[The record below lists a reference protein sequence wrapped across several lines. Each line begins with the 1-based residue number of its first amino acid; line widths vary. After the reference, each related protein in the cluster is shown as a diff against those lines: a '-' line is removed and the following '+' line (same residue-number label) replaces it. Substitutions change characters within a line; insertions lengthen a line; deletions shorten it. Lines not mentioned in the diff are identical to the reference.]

1 MTTQQSPRPLTMQQ
15 KAAAAVIAARQAE
28 RAELGSKKAGKPDG
42 PSAAQRIKSLVPPV
56 LVFILAICAW
66 IGLHYGLDSDKA
78 ITVPPPWDVV
88 HIGFFDGANLSRALD
103 GLWLSGRAAIVGLIL
118 TIIVGM
124 LFAIA
129 MSQAKWVEQGL
140 LPYAIAM
147 QTTPIL
153 ALVPLIGVVLGYNF
167 PSRVLV
173 VVLISV
179 FPFINNALFG
189 LLSADKGQHDLLT
202 LHQASRWTRLI
213 KLQLPASL
221 PAVFTGLRVAAVMSV
236 VGAVVGDFF
245 FTQGDPGLG
254 QMINLDANQ
263 LQYERMYAEVILAM
277 LLGVLAYLL
286 IVALEKRV
294 IGKWH
299 GAVRPGV

>member
-1 MTTQQSPRPLTMQQ
+1 MSTPQPLTNQQ
-15 KAAAAVIAARQAE
+15 QAAATVIAARKAE
-28 RAELGSKKAGKPDG
+28 RAEMETKSKPASKSAGERFR
-42 PSAAQRIKSLVPPV
+42 AYLPPF
-56 LVFILAICAW
+56 LVFVLAIVGW
-66 IGLHYGLDSDKA
+66 IALHYGLSEDKA
-78 ITVPPPWDVV
+78 LTVPPPWDVV
-88 HIGFFDGANLSRALD
+88 KIGFFDHANLSRAID
-103 GLWLSGRAAIVGLIL
+103 GLWLSGKAAIVGLVL
-118 TIIVGM
+118 TIVVGM

-129 MSQAKWVEQGL
+129 MSQAKWVEQAL

-153 ALVPLIGVVLGYNF
+153 ALVPLIGVVIGFNF

-202 LHQASRWTRLI
+202 LHDASRWTRLV
-213 KLQLPASL
+213 KLQLPAAL
-221 PAVFTGLRVAAVMSV
+221 PAIFTGLRVAAVMAV

-245 FTQGDPGLG
+245 FTQGSPGLG
-254 QMINLDANQ
+254 QMINLDSNQ

-277 LLGVLAYLL
+277 LLGVGAY
-286 IVALEKRV
+286 VAVVFAEGRV